1 VSRVR
6 AAIPADLPSLLA
18 LDRATP
24 AAAHWSEKQYRRL
37 FTEDTGKVTL
47 VIEEDYVRGFIV
59 ACGLGPE
66 WEIENIVVTQA
77 ARRSGL
83 GERLVAQLLAL
94 AGARGARSIFLEVRE
109 SNGPARALYSKM
121 GFTEIGRRRSYYRNP
136 EEDAL
141 LYEKNLTPDTRK
153 SVEAGKSL

>member
-1 VSRVR
+1 MQVR
-6 AAIPADLPSLLA
+6 PAISADLPTLLA

-24 AAAHWSEKQYRRL
+24 AAAHWSEAQYRRL
-37 FTEDTGKVTL
+37 FTEDTCNVTL

-66 WEIENIVVTQA
+66 WEIENIVVAEA

-121 GFTEIGRRRSYYRNP
+121 GFAEIGRRRSYYRNP

-141 LYEKNLTPDTRK
+141 LYEKNVTPDTRK